1 MKSKRAINLRFA
13 LNPLDRF
20 ARFRIRGS
28 LLSFPDDKIWYNNL
42 YQGISLFYLL
52 SYYIIL
58 YHIFSFQDSVII
70 ARYADI

>member
-28 LLSFPDDKIWYNNL
+28 LLSFPDDKIWYSNL
-42 YQGISLFYLL
+42 LYIKEYHHFIYYL
-52 SYYIIL
+52 IL
-58 YHIFSFQDSVII
+58 YHIISYI
-70 ARYADI
+70 